1 MDRSIY
7 TALNSMSILRDNQ
20 SVTSQNL
27 ANVSV
32 PGFQKDVQIN
42 FSSVYLDRDKGIDPR
57 VMALQEPGGFDS
69 TPGPISQT
77 GSPMDVAIDGN
88 GFFIVQPSSG
98 GKIAMSR
105 RGDFGVSADG
115 ILTDGTGTKPLS
127 TDLEPIV
134 VPPYRT
140 ITISGNGI
148 IEIEPLNGPV
158 GQKLRVAQLAT
169 TAGSEVPLTKTIDGF
184 VRPFDGT
191 IPEPD
196 NRALLLNGFLEGSN
210 VKSVDELVAGID
222 QSRAYEVNVK
232 FLTTA
237 KEIDEATASLMR
249 MPS

>member
-57 VMALQEPGGFDS
+57 VMALQEPGGFDN
-69 TPGPISQT
+69 TPGPMSQT

-158 GQKLRVAQLAT
+158 GQKVRVAQLAT

-184 VRPFDGT
+184 VRPVDGT

>member
-57 VMALQEPGGFDS
+57 VMALQEPGGFDN
-69 TPGPISQT
+69 TPGPMSQT

-158 GQKLRVAQLAT
+158 GQKVRVAQLAT

-191 IPEPD
+191 VPEPD

>member
-57 VMALQEPGGFDS
+57 VMALQEPGGFDN
-69 TPGPISQT
+69 TPGPMSQT

-158 GQKLRVAQLAT
+158 GQKVRVAQLAT

>member
-1 MDRSIY
+1 
-7 TALNSMSILRDNQ
+7 
-20 SVTSQNL
+20 
-27 ANVSV
+27 
-32 PGFQKDVQIN
+32 
-42 FSSVYLDRDKGIDPR
+42 
-57 VMALQEPGGFDS
+57 
-69 TPGPISQT
+69 
-77 GSPMDVAIDGN
+77 MDVAIDGN

-105 RGDFGVSADG
+105 RGDFGVSANG

-158 GQKLRVAQLAT
+158 GQKVKVAQLAT
-169 TAGSEVPLTKTIDGF
+169 TVGSEVPLTKTIDGF
-184 VRPFDGT
+184 VRPVDGS

-196 NRALLLNGFLEGSN
+196 NRAILLNGFLEGSN

-249 MPS
+249 MPG